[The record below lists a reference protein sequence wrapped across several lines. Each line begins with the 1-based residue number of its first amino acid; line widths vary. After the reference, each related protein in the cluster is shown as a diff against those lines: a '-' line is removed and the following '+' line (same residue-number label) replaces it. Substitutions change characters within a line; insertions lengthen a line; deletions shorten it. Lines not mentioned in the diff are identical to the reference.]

1 VASSNCITIME
12 PHGEHGEDLYISCSM
27 PSIEVG
33 TIGGGTIL
41 GPQSSCLELLG
52 ISGTNDKNPGEKA
65 CLLARIICGTVV
77 AGELSL
83 LSALAAGHLVRSHLK
98 HNRSTTSVQGSPMK
112 TVGRAGSPKSEK
124 ATAAALPSAF
134 QSSCYLTTPELHEK
148 SSTKKDNPIVPTPPI
163 PSRPSVSVTLKTN
176 SLSGSSNGRKSPA
189 SQVVTMDV
197 LGFPTECKQS

>member
-1 VASSNCITIME
+1 MASSNCITILE

-41 GPQSSCLELLG
+41 GPQSSCLQLLG
-52 ISGTNDKNPGEKA
+52 ISGANDKNPGENA

-98 HNRSTTSVQGSPMK
+98 HNRSSTSVQGSSMK
-112 TVGRAGSPKSEK
+112 SMVPSGSPKSEK
-124 ATAAALPSAF
+124 
-134 QSSCYLTTPELHEK
+134 TTL
-148 SSTKKDNPIVPTPPI
+148 NLPTPPI
-163 PSRPSVSVTLKTN
+163 PSSPTVSVTLKTN
-176 SLSGSSNGRKSPA
+176 SSSGSSNGRKSPA
-189 SQVVTMDV
+189 SHVVTMDV
-197 LGFPTECKQS
+197 LGLSTECKQS